1 MRPLTLLEDCNCF
14 AARQAARHITR
25 LYERHLD
32 GAHLTSAQF
41 SILVSLDVKQEMS
54 MNELSA
60 ALVMDR
66 TTLLRALKPL
76 QREGLVKS
84 QLNKQDTRQ
93 LLLSLTPEGLRRLK
107 IATRLWHD
115 AQREFE
121 DQMGPSRAARMR
133 RDLLAV
139 SRSA

>member
-1 MRPLTLLEDCNCF
+1 MSDIVQLTACNCF
-14 AARQAARHITR
+14 ATRQAARHITR
-25 LYERHLD
+25 LFEKHLD

-41 SILVSLDVKQEMS
+41 SILVSLDEKKEMS

-76 QREGLVKS
+76 QRDGLLKS
-84 QLNKQDTRQ
+84 QPNKQDTRQ
-93 LLLSLTPEGLRRLK
+93 LLLSLSREGQHRLR
-107 IATRLWHD
+107 IAARLWQD

-121 DQMGPSRAARMR
+121 ERVGASRAARMR

>member
-1 MRPLTLLEDCNCF
+1 MRNFSLLEDCNCF
-14 AARQAARHITR
+14 ATRQAARYITR
-25 LYERHLD
+25 LYEKHLD

-41 SILVSLDVKQEMS
+41 SILVSLDEKNEMS
-54 MNELSA
+54 MSGLSA

-76 QREGLVKS
+76 QRDGLLKS
-84 QLNKQDTRQ
+84 QPNKQDTRQ
-93 LLLSLTPEGLRRLK
+93 LLLSLSPGGQRRLK
-107 IATRLWHD
+107 IAARLWHD

-121 DQMGPSRAARMR
+121 KEVGPSRAARMR

-139 SRSA
+139 SRST

>member
-1 MRPLTLLEDCNCF
+1 MRNLTQLGDCNCF
-14 AARQAARHITR
+14 ATRQAARHITR
-25 LYERHLD
+25 LYEKHLD

-41 SILVSLDVKQEMS
+41 SILVSLDEKKEMS
-54 MNELSA
+54 MSGLSA

-76 QREGLVKS
+76 QREGLLKS
-84 QLNKQDTRQ
+84 QPNKQDTRQ
-93 LLLSLTPEGLRRLK
+93 LLLSLSPEGQRRLK
-107 IATRLWHD
+107 LAARLWQD

-121 DQMGPSRAARMR
+121 ERVGPSRAARMR